1 VRGARSRAGR
11 RAGGGV
17 RARAHRRDPRAPRR
31 GDRPP
36 AARGRAVS
44 GMGRGLLRARAFL
57 PRARTRRRSRPRAA
71 TAPAV
76 RTAMARRRGSR
87 ARRRQRAQ
95 GGCGGE
101 RSARREA
108 RRARRSRGRHRRAR
122 SGACARAVAG
132 RGAREPGRALRPRA
146 QLRESRGALPRRR
159 RARRQPRH
167 GALRLRRPAGPPGEM
182 GSRRRGVPAG
192 HRRQSPQ
199 RGGLQQPGPDS
210 RAAASAR
217 GSRRDVPSCDRQPA
231 DVQARPIQ
239 SRTHAAGARASR
251 HRDRGA
257 REDRRAARCRSAA
270 VSFCPGHGACP
281 RRPPGGR
288 HQMGERRAA
297 ARPRARAGR
306 SRRGDRAR
314 SRVVEMNRVL
324 VRLAPALIVVSVMP
338 GRTGSGAAPEEL
350 FVERAAAA
358 GLAFTHVN
366 GAAGGYYLPE
376 VMGAGVAL
384 FDFDNDGDLDL
395 FLVQGGALD
404 GSGPATS
411 RLFRNDLAAA
421 DPRRALRFTD
431 VTARAGLGLRAYGMG
446 AAVGD
451 YDNDGYLDLFVTS
464 FGPDTLYHNNGD
476 GTFTDVTRQAGVSDA
491 NWSTSA
497 AFVDYDRDGRLDLFV
512 ANYVD
517 FTIAANQVC
526 SDAVGARDYCGPR
539 AYHPVPDRLYHNEG
553 NGHFANATERAGV
566 NKADGAGLGVAIGD
580 YDGDGWID
588 LYVANDAT
596 PNQLWINKHD
606 GTFADLGL
614 LSGSAVN
621 AQGNPEGSM
630 GIASGDVDLDGDED
644 LFVTNI
650 AGETSVLYIND

>member
-1 VRGARSRAGR
+1 
-11 RAGGGV
+11 
-17 RARAHRRDPRAPRR
+17 
-31 GDRPP
+31 
-36 AARGRAVS
+36 
-44 GMGRGLLRARAFL
+44 
-57 PRARTRRRSRPRAA
+57 
-71 TAPAV
+71 
-76 RTAMARRRGSR
+76 
-87 ARRRQRAQ
+87 
-95 GGCGGE
+95 
-101 RSARREA
+101 
-108 RRARRSRGRHRRAR
+108 
-122 SGACARAVAG
+122 
-132 RGAREPGRALRPRA
+132 
-146 QLRESRGALPRRR
+146 
-159 RARRQPRH
+159 
-167 GALRLRRPAGPPGEM
+167 
-182 GSRRRGVPAG
+182 
-192 HRRQSPQ
+192 
-199 RGGLQQPGPDS
+199 
-210 RAAASAR
+210 
-217 GSRRDVPSCDRQPA
+217 
-231 DVQARPIQ
+231 
-239 SRTHAAGARASR
+239 
-251 HRDRGA
+251 
-257 REDRRAARCRSAA
+257 
-270 VSFCPGHGACP
+270 
-281 RRPPGGR
+281 
-288 HQMGERRAA
+288 
-297 ARPRARAGR
+297 
-306 SRRGDRAR
+306 
-314 SRVVEMNRVL
+314 MNRVL

-411 RLFRNDLAAA
+411 RLFRNDLTAA
-421 DPRRALRFTD
+421 DPRRPLRFTD
-431 VTARAGLGLRAYGMG
+431 VTARSGLGLRAYGMG

-476 GTFTDVTRQAGVSDA
+476 GTFTDVTKQAGVSDA

-630 GIASGDVDLDGDED
+630 GIASGDLDLDGDED

-650 AGETSVLYIND
+650 AGETSVLYINDGHASFDDARARWGVTLPTAAFTGFGTDFFDYDNDGWPDLLVANGAVNVVEAQRGQPSPFRMRNQLFHNTGQRRFEEASAAGGAAFARAEIGRGAAFGDIDNDGDVDVVVTNNNGPVRLLVNQAGSRNHWLAVRVTQAPGNRFGVGALVGVERAGRPTLWRRVRTDGSYLSASDVRVHFGLGSSPLTDGVVVKWPDGPSERWTGIAGDRLVTLERGTGGKP